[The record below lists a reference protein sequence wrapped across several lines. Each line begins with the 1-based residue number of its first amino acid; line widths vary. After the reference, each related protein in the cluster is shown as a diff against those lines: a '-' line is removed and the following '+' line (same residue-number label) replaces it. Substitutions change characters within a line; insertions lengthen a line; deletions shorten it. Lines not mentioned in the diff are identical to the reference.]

1 MQKHRSQSRCQP
13 IQLNSIDIMTTKEEL
28 ELLLQIMQK
37 HDLPMSP
44 ILEYAIKEKLQG
56 DTNAGISPRDLV
68 ESNSSKTNTSYA
80 EMFRNLSTG
89 VQNGKKLPHKAVLL
103 LSIMELVGNGTIK
116 ENKIDLTKTIASSFA
131 TTWDSFQLG
140 SKIPSI
146 WIPFWYMKS
155 EPFWHFRALT
165 DESVLRNLLS
175 FAGHPTVGQMRNVI
189 KCAFVDDQLFEL
201 MQDEKERSLLT
212 NALKET
218 YLR

>member
-1 MQKHRSQSRCQP
+1 
-13 IQLNSIDIMTTKEEL
+13 MTTKEEL

-56 DTNAGISPRDLV
+56 NTNTERSPMDLIK
-68 ESNSSKTNTSYA
+68 SNSSRPNTSYV

-103 LSIMELVGNGTIK
+103 LSILELVGNGTIN
-116 ENKIDLTKTIASSFA
+116 ENRIDLNKPIASSFA
-131 TTWDSFQLG
+131 TTWNSFQLG
-140 SKIPSI
+140 LKIPSV
-146 WIPFWYMKS
+146 WIPFGYMKS
-155 EPFWHFRALT
+155 ESFWHFKALE

-175 FAGHPTVGQMRNVI
+175 FAGHPTVGQMRKVI
-189 KCAFVDDQLFEL
+189 KCAFVDEQLFEL
-201 MQDEKERSLLT
+201 MCDEKERSTLAK
-212 NALKET
+212 ALIET

>member
-1 MQKHRSQSRCQP
+1 
-13 IQLNSIDIMTTKEEL
+13 MTTKEEL

-56 DTNAGISPRDLV
+56 NINIETPPMDLID
-68 ESNSSKTNTSYA
+68 SNSSRTNISYA

-103 LSIMELVGNGTIK
+103 LSILKLVGDGTIN
-116 ENKIDLTKTIASSFA
+116 ENKIDLNKKIASSFA

-140 SKIPSI
+140 PKIPSV

-155 EPFWHFRALT
+155 EPFWHFKAST
-165 DESVLRNLLS
+165 DESILRNLLC

-189 KCAFVDDQLFEL
+189 KCAFVDEQLFEL
-201 MQDEKERSLLT
+201 MLDANERSVLAY
-212 NALKET
+212 ALKET